1 MRFIGCIR
9 VRGLNDVY
17 ISQVALNQV
26 EAFSDVGQHSHAG
39 IVEPLR
45 HVGDCFDYF
54 FHRAIIFATA
64 AIILQL
70 FFFLPAPQLL
80 ICLEFPCSLFLEL
93 KLLQH
98 TVLYYLVSG
107 SVYIDTRTE

>member
-1 MRFIGCIR
+1 MGALCR

-39 IVEPLR
+39 IVEHLR

-54 FHRAIIFATA
+54 FFIELSAIIFATA

-70 FFFLPAPQLL
+70 FFFSSGAPTFDLSG
-80 ICLEFPCSLFLEL
+80 ISLFAISRVEIAAT
-93 KLLQH
+93 H
-98 TVLYYLVSG
+98 SFVLPSIWLRLYRY
-107 SVYIDTRTE
+107 

>member
-45 HVGDCFDYF
+45 HVGDCFDNFFSSSNYF
-54 FHRAIIFATA
+54 CNRSNNSA
-64 AIILQL
+64 AV
-70 FFFLPAPQLL
+70 FFLAAPQLL